1 MIARDAQVA
10 TSVTKVMTGSDMTE
24 SRCSSEVQLLYPLD
38 FFRGSLEYADFVE
51 PVVQKLE
58 TFLDVKRVEIDIR
71 AQFLEDGV
79 SSGGESLDEFLQY
92 VGPLR

>member
-1 MIARDAQVA
+1 
-10 TSVTKVMTGSDMTE
+10 MTGSDMTE

-38 FFRGSLEYADFVE
+38 FFRGSPEYADFVE

-92 VGPLR
+92 VGAGTVQMSANHN